1 MNERDKPKQSAG
13 RARTRFCWPR
23 TMSASVNPEPGME
36 RREEFCESL
45 MVRIIVAEE
54 ELAVCRRLLQ

>member
-13 RARTRFCWPR
+13 SQNSVLWPR

-36 RREEFCESL
+36 RREEFCEGL
-45 MVRIIVAEE
+45 MVTQDNRRRRKM
-54 ELAVCRRLLQ
+54 AVCRRSLQ